1 MPDPYAAKGWPRA
14 AGGRRAIAG
23 ERRTELDQ
31 FVSRLVDLGAQPD
44 EVQLV
49 RDSWDDLDPDDAT
62 DPEAFTAARRAEL
75 VRMPDDQLRG
85 LLSASREEHELG
97 TTTEEEAEAHRQM
110 AEYRVAY
117 AEAHERIGGNMDSV
131 LAWVADDPVRA
142 EAVLELEEGPDGA
155 GRKTLVGPLRDL
167 LDQEDAT
174 AATAAAAG
182 PDGGAG
188 PEVPPDAPEAA
199 TGDQGGQSSDG
210 S

>member
-14 AGGRRAIAG
+14 ATG
-23 ERRTELDQ
+23 ERRSDLDQ
-31 FVSRLVDLGAQPD
+31 FVTRLVDLGAQPD

-49 RDSWDDLDPDDAT
+49 RDSWDDLDPDDDT

-75 VRMPDDQLRG
+75 VRMPDAQLRG

-117 AEAHERIGGNMDSV
+117 QEAAERIGGNVDSV

-142 EAVLELEEGPDGA
+142 EAVLELEQGTDGA
-155 GRKTLVGPLRDL
+155 GRKTLVGPLREL
-167 LDQEDAT
+167 LDQDAT
-174 AATAAAAG
+174 TDATAAAAG

-188 PEVPPDAPEAA
+188 PDVPDGATEAHSGA
-199 TGDQGGQSSDG
+199 QGGPGDG
-210 S
+210 DS

>member
-1 MPDPYAAKGWPRA
+1 VPDPYAAKGWP
-14 AGGRRAIAG
+14 RAIAG

-49 RDSWDDLDPDDAT
+49 RDSWDDLDPDDST

-110 AEYRVAY
+110 AEYRQAY
-117 AEAHERIGGNMDSV
+117 REAAERIAGNVDSV

-155 GRKTLVGPLRDL
+155 ARKTLVGPLRDL
-167 LDQEDAT
+167 LDQEAAT
-174 AATAAAAG
+174 DATAAAAG
-182 PDGGAG
+182 PDAGAG